1 MKVYELIE
9 QLKTAPQ
16 DCEVFL
22 YIDGER
28 YATTDTDASFT
39 DVGFIDINA
48 KIEGVTS

>member
-16 DCEVFL
+16 DSEVFL

-28 YATTDTDASFT
+28 YAATDTDASFI

-48 KIEGVTS
+48 KIEATS